1 MKRTLRTIVV
11 VVAAWLPASGMA
23 AAQGMAGPVYKPATP
38 PPQVLSNISIDQ
50 NLNQQVPL
58 DLPFKDEHGRDVK
71 LSEYFG
77 SKPVILSLV
86 YYECPM
92 LCTETLNGMVS
103 AFKVLKFDVGDE
115 FNVVTISFDARET
128 PALAA
133 EKKKNYLRQYGRPG
147 AEQGWHFLTGPQTSI
162 DAVTKAVGFHYAWD
176 QNTQQFAHAAALM
189 LLTPDGKLAQY
200 YYGVEFSPRDLR
212 FGIIEASK
220 GKTGTLVDSVLLYCF
235 HYDPRSGKYGAVI
248 TRVVQLAGGVTIL
261 VLGGFLFLM
270 FRLEPKYQKTART
283 ATPQG
288 ANPARRGDPGT
299 GGKS

>member
-1 MKRTLRTIVV
+1 MMVKRAVKTIVV
-11 VVAAWLPASGMA
+11 AAAGWLLASGMA
-23 AAQGMAGPVYKPATP
+23 VAQGMAGPVYKPATP
-38 PPQVLSNISIDQ
+38 PPQILSNIGIDQ
-50 NLNQQVPL
+50 NLKQQLPL
-58 DLPFKDEHGRDVK
+58 DLPFKDETGRDVK
-71 LSEYFG
+71 LTEYFG
-77 SKPVILSLV
+77 KKPVILSLV

-103 AFKVLKFDVGDE
+103 AFKVLKFDVGQE
-115 FNVVTISFDARET
+115 FEVVTVSFDARET

-176 QNTQQFAHAAALM
+176 QKTQQFAHATALM

-212 FGIIEASK
+212 FGIIEASQ
-220 GKTGTLVDSVLLYCF
+220 GKTGTVVDQVLLYCF

-248 TRVVQLAGGVTIL
+248 TRVVQLAGGITVL
-261 VLGGFLFLM
+261 LLGGFMFLM
-270 FRLEPKYQKTART
+270 FRLEPKHQRAVRS
-283 ATPQG
+283 
-288 ANPARRGDPGT
+288 

>member
-1 MKRTLRTIVV
+1 MVKQLVKTMA
-11 VVAAWLPASGMA
+11 VAATGWLLAGGVA
-23 AAQGMAGPVYKPATP
+23 VAQGMAGPVYKPSTP
-38 PPQVLSNISIDQ
+38 PPQILNNIGIEQ
-50 NLNQQVPL
+50 NLKQQLPL
-58 DLPFKDEHGRDVK
+58 DLPFKDETGRDVK
-71 LSEYFG
+71 LADYFG
-77 SKPVILSLV
+77 KKPVILSLV

-103 AFKVLKFDVGDE
+103 AFKVLKFDVGQE
-115 FNVVTISFDARET
+115 FEVVTVSFDARET

-147 AEQGWHFLTGPQTSI
+147 AEQGWHFLTGPQESI

-176 QNTQQFAHAAALM
+176 QKTQQFAHATALM

-212 FGIIEASK
+212 FGIIEASQ
-220 GKTGTLVDSVLLYCF
+220 GKTGTVVDAVLLYCF

-261 VLGGFLFLM
+261 LLGGFLLAM
-270 FRLEPKYQKTART
+270 FRLEPKHHQAAR
-283 ATPQG
+283 G
-288 ANPARRGDPGT
+288 

>member
-1 MKRTLRTIVV
+1 MVKQAVKTIA
-11 VVAAWLPASGMA
+11 VAAAGWLLASGMA
-23 AAQGMAGPVYKPATP
+23 MAQGMGGPVYKPATP
-38 PPQVLSNISIDQ
+38 PPQILSNISIDQ
-50 NLNQQVPL
+50 NLKQQVPL
-58 DLPFKDEHGRDVK
+58 DLPFKDENGQDVK
-71 LSEYFG
+71 LADYFG

-103 AFKVLKFDVGDE
+103 AFKVLKFDVGKE

-147 AEQGWHFLTGPQTSI
+147 AEEGWHFLTGKQASI
-162 DAVTKAVGFHYAWD
+162 DAVTKSVGFHYAWD
-176 QNTQQFAHAAALM
+176 QSTQQFAHATALF
-189 LLTPDGKLAQY
+189 LLTPDGKIAQY

-212 FGIIEASK
+212 FGIIEASQ
-220 GKTGTLVDSVLLYCF
+220 GKTGTLVDQVLLYCF

-248 TRVVQLAGGVTIL
+248 TRVVQVAGGITML
-261 VLGGFLFLM
+261 LLGGFMIAM
-270 FRLEPKYQKTART
+270 FRLEPKRLQAARK
-283 ATPQG
+283 
-288 ANPARRGDPGT
+288 

>member
-1 MKRTLRTIVV
+1 MVNRAVRTIAVS
-11 VVAAWLPASGMA
+11 AAGWLLASGMA
-23 AAQGMAGPVYKPATP
+23 MAQGMAGPVYKPATP
-38 PPQVLSNISIDQ
+38 PPQILSNISIDQ
-50 NLNQQVPL
+50 NLKQQVPL
-58 DLPFKDEHGRDVK
+58 DLPFKDENGRDVR
-71 LSEYFG
+71 LSDYFG

-103 AFKVLKFDVGDE
+103 AFKVLKFDVGQE

-147 AEQGWHFLTGPQTSI
+147 AEQGWHFLTGKQSSI

-176 QNTQQFAHAAALM
+176 QSTQQFAHATALM
-189 LLTPDGKLAQY
+189 LLTADGKIAQY

-212 FGIIEASK
+212 FGIIEASA
-220 GKTGTLVDSVLLYCF
+220 GKTGTPVDQLLLYCF

-248 TRVVQLAGGVTIL
+248 TRVVQLAGGVTVVL
-261 VLGGFLFLM
+261 LGGFMLLM
-270 FRLEPKYQKTART
+270 FRMEPK
-283 ATPQG
+283 
-288 ANPARRGDPGT
+288 RRLST

>member
-1 MKRTLRTIVV
+1 MMVKRAVKTIVV
-11 VVAAWLPASGMA
+11 AAAGWLLASGMA
-23 AAQGMAGPVYKPATP
+23 VAQGMAGPVYKPATP
-38 PPQVLSNISIDQ
+38 PPQILNNIGIDQ
-50 NLNQQVPL
+50 NLKQQLPL
-58 DLPFKDEHGRDVK
+58 DLPFKDEAGRDVK

-77 SKPVILSLV
+77 KKPVILSLV

-103 AFKVLKFDVGDE
+103 AFKVLKFDVGQE
-115 FNVVTISFDARET
+115 FEVVTVSFDARET

-176 QNTQQFAHAAALM
+176 QKTQQFAHATALM

-212 FGIIEASK
+212 FGIIEASQ
-220 GKTGTLVDSVLLYCF
+220 GKTGTVVDQVLLYCF

-248 TRVVQLAGGVTIL
+248 TRVVQLAGGITVL
-261 VLGGFLFLM
+261 LLGGFMFLM
-270 FRLEPKYQKTART
+270 FRLEPKHQRAVRS
-283 ATPQG
+283 
-288 ANPARRGDPGT
+288 

>member
-1 MKRTLRTIVV
+1 MKRISRTIA
-11 VVAAWLPASGMA
+11 VAAAGWLLASGMA

-38 PPQVLSNISIDQ
+38 PPQILSNISIDQ

-58 DLPFKDEHGRDVK
+58 DLPFKDEQGRDVK
-71 LSEYFG
+71 LADYFG
-77 SKPVILSLV
+77 SKPVVLSLV

-103 AFKVLKFDVGDE
+103 AFKVLKYDVGDE

-147 AEQGWHFLTGPQTSI
+147 AEQGWHFLTGPQSSI

-176 QNTQQFAHAAALM
+176 QQTQQFAHATALM

-235 HYDPRSGKYGAVI
+235 HYDPRSGKYGAI
-248 TRVVQLAGGVTIL
+248 ISRVVQLAGGVTIL
-261 VLGGFLFLM
+261 VLGGFLIIM
-270 FRLEPKYQKTART
+270 FRLEPKHQRNAR
-283 ATPQG
+283 
-288 ANPARRGDPGT
+288 T